1 MKTIG
6 KQFYQMPLVRVYEV
20 VQQGVLCQ
28 NSGDTEGYHE
38 GEEYDDDDFNS
49 N

>member
-1 MKTIG
+1 MNTIG

-28 NSGDTEGYHE
+28 NSGDTEGFHDVE
-38 GEEYDDDDFNS
+38 EEYDDDDFEP
-49 N
+49 